1 MKNNIFLI
9 DDDKNILTSVSM
21 LLESEGYKVKTFS
34 DGESGLKAI
43 LENHP
48 DIAVVDIKM
57 PRLDGIELLK
67 KLRKTS
73 DIPVI
78 FLTSKD
84 TEIDELLGLK
94 IGADDYITKPF
105 SQRILI
111 ERIRIL
117 IKRDELKNIKKNK
130 IDDKNSL
137 RTGNIFLDTEK
148 YMCKWK
154 NKTVNLTV
162 TEFLLIKSLVEN
174 TGVVKS
180 RDQLILSAF
189 GEDKENIDDR
199 AIDHHFKRIRKK
211 FKNTDNNFNS
221 IVTIYGG
228 GYKFSE

>member
-73 DIPVI
+73 DMPII

-84 TEIDELLGLK
+84 AEIDELLGLK

-211 FKNTDNNFNS
+211 FKNADNNFNS